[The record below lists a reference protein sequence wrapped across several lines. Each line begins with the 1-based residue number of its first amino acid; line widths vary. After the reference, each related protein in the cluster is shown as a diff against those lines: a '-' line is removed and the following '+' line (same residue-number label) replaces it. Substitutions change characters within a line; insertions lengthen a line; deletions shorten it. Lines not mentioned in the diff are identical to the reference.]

1 MCINFRLNISCASL
15 FCPKG
20 RLNMSCAFV
29 FCSKG
34 RLNMSCVFPFCLKGR
49 LNMSCPK
56 GRKSVLCPL
65 DYLCV
70 QLIYYILSCY
80 FPYLSCLATIC
91 PVLSIYVLELG
102 GKSWAF
108 GPAFLSFFWIES
120 VLWKRICPGSWIQ
133 RIHVISNT
141 TYDIHHDHRKNYSKL
156 FAYWF

>member
-102 GKSWAF
+102 GKAGPSAQHFYRSF
-108 GPAFLSFFWIES
+108 GLNLSCERES
-120 VLWKRICPGSWIQ
+120 VLDPGSNG
-133 RIHVISNT
+133 ST
-141 TYDIHHDHRKNYSKL
+141 L
-156 FAYWF
+156 FLTLMGRGSV